1 MILSTLKDSLCSFT
15 NVDAQPNLCIKG
27 EIFPQIYL
35 FIYEHHQLGSSRGF
49 PSGESISQTEGN
61 KNNKK
66 TDK

>member
-1 MILSTLKDSLCSFT
+1 LSTLKDSLCSFT

-49 PSGESISQTEGN
+49 PSRESISKTEGN